1 MKTRLLRLLCTA
13 LFAAG
18 ILLGAATASAHGMT
32 YWEATL
38 VLDDIPTGG
47 QNQLEPGKATL
58 ADARRTIVRA
68 GLADDYREKDFTGD
82 GMRFVTFDFNGAEHC
97 IFRAVTGANDKRDAD
112 DLTIRSYDI
121 MGKSVRTLGGLRVG
135 KSCESIEE
143 MYGDPSFSE
152 TNEDGTTAYTY
163 AFGDKAAALTF
174 DVDAAGVIRAIHFRS
189 EI

>member
-68 GLADDYREKDFTGD
+68 GLADDYRKKDFTGD
-82 GMRFVTFDFNGAEHC
+82 GMRFV
-97 IFRAVTGANDKRDAD
+97 
-112 DLTIRSYDI
+112 
-121 MGKSVRTLGGLRVG
+121 
-135 KSCESIEE
+135 
-143 MYGDPSFSE
+143 
-152 TNEDGTTAYTY
+152 
-163 AFGDKAAALTF
+163 TF